1 MMHLAFLV
9 FFEAFTLHTQAL
21 LQNFSF
27 LSNSNVEK
35 SSLCIFKCLLAKIVP
50 QKSILDGFIIFFV
63 IVVYFWSISASYLN
77 ASANFQF
84 LVNLNVSKSFS
95 FLFSSILVKKL
106 ETNIFLMNIAFL
118 VYFLSISATYL
129 DTFANL
135 HFFN

>member
-84 LVNLNVSKSFS
+84 LVNLNVSKSLS

-106 ETNIFLMNIAFL
+106 ANEHIFDEYCLFSL
-118 VYFLSISATYL
+118 FFEYFGYL
-129 DTFANL
+129 L
-135 HFFN
+135 GHFCEPSFF